1 MMVTIEATKSK
12 KVLRTRVTF
21 RPSLL
26 KVQINFFTI
35 IINTITVVITAI
47 VITIIIVISTIIV
60 IDTSTVV
67 YQPPVNEWDGD
78 DVAEHLNR
86 GRERNWKD
94 GIETT
99 QGVCWGIRSHIEMKD
114 KKGVL
119 TKPGSLGLVHG
130 NACPWVVWL
139 EIVGQGNLDVYN

>member
-1 MMVTIEATKSK
+1 M
-12 KVLRTRVTF
+12 
-21 RPSLL
+21 
-26 KVQINFFTI
+26 
-35 IINTITVVITAI
+35 I
-47 VITIIIVISTIIV
+47 VIGTIIV
-60 IDTSTVV
+60 TDTSTVV

-94 GIETT
+94 GIEAT
-99 QGVCWGIRSHIEMKD
+99 QGGWWGIRSHIEMKD

-139 EIVGQGNLDVYN
+139 EIVGQCNLDI

>member
-47 VITIIIVISTIIV
+47 VIITIIIISTIIV
-60 IDTSTVV
+60 TDTSTVV

-99 QGVCWGIRSHIEMKD
+99 QGGM
-114 KKGVL
+114 
-119 TKPGSLGLVHG
+119 
-130 NACPWVVWL
+130 L
-139 EIVGQGNLDVYN
+139 ESY

>member
-35 IINTITVVITAI
+35 IINTIIVVITAI
-47 VITIIIVISTIIV
+47 VIITIIIVIGTIIV
-60 IDTSTVV
+60 TDTVSTVV

-99 QGVCWGIRSHIEMKD
+99 QGGMLGYKESH
-114 KKGVL
+114 
-119 TKPGSLGLVHG
+119 
-130 NACPWVVWL
+130 
-139 EIVGQGNLDVYN
+139 

>member
-35 IINTITVVITAI
+35 IINTIIVVITAI
-47 VITIIIVISTIIV
+47 VITIIIVIGTIIV
-60 IDTSTVV
+60 TDTVV

-99 QGVCWGIRSHIEMKD
+99 QGGMLGYKESH
-114 KKGVL
+114 
-119 TKPGSLGLVHG
+119 
-130 NACPWVVWL
+130 
-139 EIVGQGNLDVYN
+139 